1 MVSTFP
7 ALLARHLNSYELPA
21 DKIRRVVS
29 YVLCSNPYF
38 WNFRGSIDPMFEN
51 IRIVLIGTSH
61 PGNIGATARAMKSM
75 GLSRLHLVTPKTFPA
90 AAATAMASGAD
101 DVLANAQVHET
112 LDQALVGCSR
122 VYGAS
127 ARLRSLRWPQ
137 ANPREAAP
145 DLLGHAQTGE
155 VAIVFGRE
163 DAGLTNEEM
172 DRCQALLHIPSD
184 PQFKSLN
191 LAASVQVV
199 SYELRMQALIDEGVA
214 ATTEPSSDDTRKRL
228 AHVDEV
234 EGLFEHLEQALT
246 YSGFLDPEDPRYL
259 MRRLRRLFAR
269 TQLFIDEVHI
279 LRGVANSILKLKR

>member
-1 MVSTFP
+1 
-7 ALLARHLNSYELPA
+7 
-21 DKIRRVVS
+21 
-29 YVLCSNPYF
+29 
-38 WNFRGSIDPMFEN
+38 MFEN
-51 IRIVLIGTSH
+51 IRIVLISTSH
-61 PGNIGATARAMKSM
+61 PGNIGAAARAMKSM

-101 DVLANAQVHET
+101 DVLANAEVHET

-145 DLLGHAQTGE
+145 DLLKHAQSGD

-184 PQFKSLN
+184 PQFQSLN

-199 SYELRMQALIDEGVA
+199 SYELRMQALIEQGDTV
-214 ATTEPSSDDTRKRL
+214 TTGASMEPSTADTRKRL
-228 AHVDEV
+228 AHVDEI
-234 EGLFEHLEQALT
+234 EGMFEHLEQALT
-246 YSGFLDPEDPRYL
+246 HSGFLDPEDPRYL
-259 MRRLRRLFAR
+259 MRRLRRLFVR
-269 TQLFIDEVHI
+269 TQIFLDEVHI
-279 LRGVANSILKLKR
+279 LRGIANSILKLKR